1 MTSKEFNKQ
10 IDDLAI
16 HLSLNNLQTRFLHEQ
31 VDALF
36 LDLLGQNEP
45 LIGDSDQFKITE
57 NNKVVRN
64 RVRSELR
71 QIIGKGKS

>member
-1 MTSKEFNKQ
+1 MTNEQYQKRRDEIAKAFATPGTEKTVVKA
-10 IDDLAI
+10 ID
-16 HLSLNNLQTRFLHEQ
+16 T
-31 VDALF
+31 LF

-45 LIGDSDQFKITE
+45 LIRGIDQFKITE